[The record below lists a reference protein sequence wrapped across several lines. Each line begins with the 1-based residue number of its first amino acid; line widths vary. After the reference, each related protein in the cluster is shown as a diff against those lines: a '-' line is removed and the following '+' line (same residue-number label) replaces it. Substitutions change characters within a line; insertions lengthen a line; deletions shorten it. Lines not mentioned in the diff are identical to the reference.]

1 MGLMGSTAAPYLRPV
16 VTAPCQDQCP
26 AYIPGRIKNFI
37 IEGINE
43 YLILLPPTYYQ
54 AKREK
59 RFIKENAS

>member
-16 VTAPCQDQCP
+16 ATAPCQDQCP

-43 YLILLPPTYYQ
+43 YLILLSTSY
-54 AKREK
+54 
-59 RFIKENAS
+59 ILSS